1 MTFSENPINLCET
14 ILQCNDGEKSL
25 IIIKEVIQHLPLE
38 YGIKMLKNI
47 KNSGIKYIAV
57 TNHDKTLFNVNS
69 NINVAIGEFYQN
81 NIFLPP
87 FNFKNPLCDANDEII
102 GDINKIKYGNLIIF
116 NIQEQDI

>member
-1 MTFSENPINLCET
+1 
-14 ILQCNDGEKSL
+14 
-25 IIIKEVIQHLPLE
+25 
-38 YGIKMLKNI
+38 MLKNI

-69 NINVAIGEFYQN
+69 NINVEIGEFYQN

-87 FNFKNPLCDANDEII
+87 FNFKNPLCDVNDEIN